1 MKIAYIY
8 PALTAV
14 GGADRVITE
23 KANYFAEKCNYEVY
37 IITAHQNG
45 QPLFFPL
52 SKKVKHI
59 DLGVN
64 FDEQYK
70 HSFFMRGYVYFKLL
84 RIYKKKMEELLK
96 FLKLDF
102 TISAISREID
112 FLTSIDDG
120 SIKIVEAHVS
130 KIFLR
135 NLHLMKNKNILYQIT
150 RYIWT
155 KRLESAIKEFAAL
168 IVLTTDDAKHWENIK
183 KAIVIPNSLPFYP
196 DKTSNCESKKIIS
209 VGRLNEQKG
218 YNMLLKAWQNIAP
231 IHPEWSI
238 HIYGNGELKGELL
251 KEIESKRL
259 SNSFFIEEPVTNITD
274 KYSESSFYVMSSRF
288 EGFGMVLIEAM
299 ACGLPTISFDCPN
312 GPADIIANNED
323 GYLVT
328 NGNIAELAEKIN
340 YLIENEETRKSMG
353 IKARENVKRYLP
365 DKVISKWIELF
376 ESLKNQSTKK

>member
-1 MKIAYIY
+1 
-8 PALTAV
+8 
-14 GGADRVITE
+14 
-23 KANYFAEKCNYEVY
+23 
-37 IITAHQNG
+37 
-45 QPLFFPL
+45 
-52 SKKVKHI
+52 
-59 DLGVN
+59 
-64 FDEQYK
+64 
-70 HSFFMRGYVYFKLL
+70 
-84 RIYKKKMEELLK
+84 MEELLK